1 MSSPALSSA
10 PPTPSKSPS
19 KRTGR
24 YEKASAK
31 LARKKKLEGKIA
43 TKESKPS
50 TTGKGDDRY
59 PSERSKITSWADNYM
74 AMGEKT
80 PSEFIAS
87 RGSKAGGFLEN
98 SEEPTLLEYP
108 STPHKNNNPQQIT
121 IVHQRLMV
129 LYSSPHSKHTP
140 QELVRKAG
148 LAPNSELLTIE
159 EVEEEGSSVRPQP
172 LHSSVRTFRIAEL
185 NLEYTAADVPE
196 CPVVSYT
203 AKNYKLIPH
212 DWESSGHIHVL
223 GVPVPLKYWPEVY
236 QNKGTEEF
244 ARRRNKWKLWKVRS
258 LLTLVLV
265 SRSSEFSKLSAD
277 PSFLGYRGSLR
288 PCRTQLGDLRRAACS
303 SYPARWQLSATDQL

>member
-1 MSSPALSSA
+1 MSSLA
-10 PPTPSKSPS
+10 PSFAPTTPSKSR
-19 KRTGR
+19 KGT
-24 YEKASAK
+24 YEKASIK

-87 RGSKAGGFLEN
+87 QGGKASGFLEN
-98 SEEPTLLEYP
+98 SEEPTLFEYP
-108 STPHKNNNPQQIT
+108 STPRKNNNPQQIT

-129 LYSSPHSKHTP
+129 LYSSPHSKNTP

-159 EVEEEGSSVRPQP
+159 EVEEEGNSIRPQ
-172 LHSSVRTFRIAEL
+172 LFRSLAKTFKIAEL

-203 AKNYKLIPH
+203 AKNYKSIPH

-223 GVPVPLKYWPEVY
+223 GVPVALKYWPEVY

-265 SRSSEFSKLSAD
+265 SRFSEFSKLSAD
-277 PSFLGYRGSLR
+277 PSFPGYRGGLR
-288 PCRTQLGDLRRAACS
+288 PCRAQLGDLRRAACS
-303 SYPARWQLSATDQL
+303 SYSSRWQLSAADQL